1 MSIDFSVNTFFK
13 FALQYTLV
21 FGIINLSMNSI
32 KENVENLLNSLPE
45 SNPFGEKV
53 TLVAAVKTQTPS
65 AINEAISSGIT
76 DIGDNRVQEF
86 TQKYDEISGSPKRHF
101 IGRLQSN
108 KIKYLLGKVDLY
120 HSVDRMNLAEELSAQ
135 GAKKGITSNILLQ
148 VNIGNEPTK
157 GGFKLEELHSAYT
170 TIKAMPALK
179 IKGLMAMLPDSDD
192 TEYLSTLANKMRI
205 SYDELRSS
213 DNNITVLS
221 MGMSGD
227 FRLCIEAGSN
237 MIRLG
242 TAIFNKRSV

>member
-1 MSIDFSVNTFFK
+1 
-13 FALQYTLV
+13 
-21 FGIINLSMNSI
+21 MNSI
-32 KENVENLLNSLPE
+32 RENVGNLLKSLPE
-45 SNPFGEKV
+45 RNQFGEKV
-53 TLVAAVKTQTPS
+53 TLVAAVKTQTPA
-65 AINEAISSGIT
+65 AINEAVSAGIR

-86 TQKYDEISGSPKRHF
+86 TQKYDEISGSPVHHF
-101 IGRLQSN
+101 IGRLQTN

-120 HSVDRMNLAEELSAQ
+120 HSIDRMNLAEELSLQ

-157 GGFKLEELHSAYT
+157 GGFQAEELSAAYAA
-170 TIKAMPALK
+170 IKALPALK

-192 TEYLSTLANKMRI
+192 TALLHSLARKMRALF
-205 SYDELRSS
+205 DEIKSA
-213 DNNITVLS
+213 DKDVIFLS

-227 FRLCIEAGSN
+227 YRLCIEEGSN